1 MFNSRLKDY
10 FRLVF
15 DKKAY
20 MKEYNARP
28 EQKQKVREAAVRHY
42 WANKNNPD
50 YLARKKEKDKRWRL
64 SHLEYKRQKDM
75 EYHWKNREKHLQAF
89 KKKVHFLGKNISLG
103 FNPRRGVCSIC
114 AFIGRTDLH
123 HIKYEPS
130 DPLAYTIELCRPC
143 HAKMR
148 IGMKYKVKSGGG
160 CQMSSYFQKH

>member
-64 SHLEYKRQKDM
+64 SHLEYKRRKDR
-75 EYHWKNREKHLQAF
+75 EYFQNNRERIYQQFRKRILFQGRVIA
-89 KKKVHFLGKNISLG
+89 VGR
-103 FNPRRGVCSIC
+103 NPRSGICSIWC
-114 AFIGRTDLH
+114 RIGRTDIH
-123 HIKYEPS
+123 HTKY
-130 DPLAYTIELCRPC
+130 DPNNVLAHTMELCDGC
-143 HAKMR
+143 HNKQR
-148 IGMKYKVKSGGG
+148 VGTHYNKGVV
-160 CQMSSYFQKH
+160 